1 MTEYV
6 YIYIFLG
13 LIVSISSQTKKDAT
27 IKNKCYL
34 TDIKFL
40 NYKSCT
46 GVDFGGKLVNH
57 QGSCI
62 TEENKVIEC
71 NNGHWSG
78 TGSYVGPIRREK
90 RFWGVVAGFIGCFIL
105 CGRVGGGGGGGGG
118 QTPIAHPPSFSQ
130 PCRPRDL
137 QENYNIGTGENN
149 VIVNWTVPSAIDEDN
164 DIPSVVQVDG
174 GENGGRFDGAIS
186 GKTHSI
192 IYKATDSDGLTDH
205 CYFNFT
211 VTVLTCDTLPWFA
224 NGKRYCDN
232 KNILGSSCKYT
243 CDTGYML
250 NGSDTVVCENEAD
263 PSWSAIPICEKIMCR
278 APQLPEHATVQ
289 CSDQNYGYQTVC
301 AMACDNG
308 YALVG
313 AYYIQ
318 CQANGSWYNIANSL
332 CVDNTP
338 PTISCVTPQIFY
350 ADRGITSTLVKWQLP
365 EAFDKTDEH
374 PSIVQT
380 GGPIWGSELERGTEV
395 VTYMAVDV
403 NGNKSPECL
412 IELRIEVVMCV
423 HPMDRFDDDFLR
435 FDCSTPRIG
444 YIYGTSC
451 NLSCN
456 SNLPRNGSDVITC
469 EDNGTFEGNWSFL
482 GGEPFCREIS
492 CPELDPPING
502 ALVYDTVLTRP
513 MRQLICNEKYDIP
526 PMSIPFNGIFFCTD
540 NGNWVPLQKV
550 PNCVE
555 PRDPRFVNLPAEIF
569 YYGGECGS
577 EETMAQIKSNFQALI
592 QTNLDPY
599 FGIICPPG
607 LTCIAR
613 DIVITCGPIESRK
626 KRSRAFGV
634 LKRNLRSTKCNASNN
649 HIIAKRNANT
659 HSLRVKFNIVT
670 SFNETNTSFQD
681 TIKLI
686 DDVQL
691 QLLVPV
697 VNDLLQ
703 NGTFDIDNYVLQ
715 SDNVSTPD
723 YGTITCDDSY
733 VLYQSKCKPCS
744 IGYFFNK
751 TSNACDECPAGQYR
765 DNESD
770 INCLSCPDGYSTRY
784 SGSTSR
790 KDCLQLCMPG
800 TYSPDKFETCS
811 TCSHGYY
818 QDENGQT
825 TCKQCPDGKTTVS
838 TNSSSRRDCKNF
850 DVFLKTTNGDVTVAE
865 LSETLTNFTL
875 MFWTTIVDSQTSNA
889 SMTLTSGGLTLINVL
904 WNTYL
909 QVQIRSLINETI
921 AFHGSSKWRH
931 VAISLDT
938 SNSQVRLY
946 FNGELAKS
954 SSLNSSSISSF
965 NQTST
970 LTVTS
975 NGKTGI
981 SLTGLH
987 LIKGVLSQTAIAYQA
1002 KSCHTLEINDLIN
1015 KGSFVGT
1022 KSPGISL
1029 VVESSCYAYDECLL
1043 SPCNGHVCTNGLGG
1057 YTCTCQG
1064 GWSGTDCTTP
1074 PDFCIEN
1081 ACQNAA
1087 TCVSA
1092 STNYTCNCVPGY
1104 SGYFCEISPVNGGW
1118 SDWSESVCSKTCGS
1132 GIIYRTRKCDS
1143 PTPDIYGLDCIG
1155 TAIEIKPC
1163 NTQPCPVCKEFNT
1176 ALGTLWECYTDDETG
1191 SQTCTVE
1198 CEYGKILPPGLTD
1211 LHSFT
1216 CGPST
1221 NYEWDNFE
1229 NPPSCVDPK
1238 SPIKINITV
1247 NVTYTKEIEEN
1258 AISEFK
1264 DHINDKISKVPCI
1277 DSANCET
1284 DIDINQSIMTIGFSI
1299 NTTEGQDLQYND
1311 FISTGEPNDSL
1322 QEVINAVKSLEQTGR
1337 FIQNH
1342 TDELFDVTVNNT
1354 RYTITDEN
1362 PIIYAGVSCI
1372 AGFVAIDGIC
1382 VECPAG
1388 TYSFGEKC
1396 SFCQRGKYQPNT
1408 GQSTCISCPPYR
1420 TTDAIGSTDSSQC
1433 KSYDACLVSP
1443 CNGHVCTNGQDGY
1456 TCTCD
1461 NGWSG
1466 TNCDTPPDR
1475 CINNACVNGATCISM
1490 STNYMCE
1497 CTPGY
1502 SGQFC
1507 EISPVDGCWSEWS
1520 ETKCTKTCGT
1530 GVITRTRRCDNP
1542 VPDTHGADC
1551 VGEAKESIACNIQD
1565 CPVHG
1570 GWSEWSETKCSKTCG
1585 TGVITRTR
1593 KCDNPVPDSHGAD
1606 CVGRA
1611 IETIACNIQE
1621 CPVNGGWSEWSET
1634 KCSKTCG
1641 TGVITRT
1648 RKCNNPVPHTNG
1660 ADCVG
1665 EAMETITCN
1674 IQDCIETSTVSNTT
1688 RQTTTQREGKPIPVD
1703 EKPVTLLIV
1712 GPVVAIIAIALP
1724 VTLVLCRR
1732 LRHNTRQEKSTEP
1745 PKNVFTSSL
1754 DSEIEK
1760 SSEEC

>member
-1 MTEYV
+1 MMRHYPVQIMKKYV
-6 YIYIFLG
+6 LIYIFLG
-13 LIVSISSQTKKDAT
+13 LIMRISCQTRIDTPTKD
-27 IKNKCYL
+27 KCYL

-40 NYKSCT
+40 NYERCT
-46 GVDFGGKLVNH
+46 GVDFGGKRVNH

-71 NNGHWSG
+71 IHGHWSG
-78 TGSYVGPIRREK
+78 TGSSVGPLRREK
-90 RFWGVVAGFIGCFIL
+90 RFWGVVIGFVGCLIL
-105 CGRVGGGGGGGGG
+105 CGNGGGGGGGGR
-118 QTPIAHPPSFSQ
+118 QTPISHPPSFSQ

-137 QENYNIGTGENN
+137 QENYNIGTGQNN
-149 VIVNWTVPSAIDEDN
+149 VIVNWTVPSATDEDN
-164 DIPSVVQVDG
+164 DIPRVVQVAG

-192 IYKATDSDGLTDH
+192 IYKATDSEGLTDH

-232 KNILGSSCKYT
+232 KNILGSSCQYT
-243 CDTGYML
+243 CNIGYML
-250 NGSDTVVCENEAD
+250 NGNDTVVCENEAD
-263 PSWSAIPICEKIMCR
+263 PSWSAIPICEKIMCS

-301 AMACDNG
+301 TMACDNG
-308 YALVG
+308 FALIG
-313 AYYIQ
+313 AFYIQ
-318 CQANGSWYNIANSL
+318 CQANGSWSNIANSL

-338 PTISCVTPQIFY
+338 PTLSCLTPQIFY
-350 ADRGITSTLVKWQLP
+350 ADRGKTSTLVKWQLP

-380 GGPIWGSELERGTEV
+380 GGPIWGTELERGTEV
-395 VTYMAVDV
+395 VKYTAVDV

-412 IELRIEVVMCV
+412 IELRIEVIMCV
-423 HPMDRFDDDFLR
+423 HPMDKFDDAFLR

-456 SNLPRNGSDVITC
+456 SNLPLNGSDVITC
-469 EDNGTFEGNWSFL
+469 EDNGNFEGNWSIS

-492 CPELDPPING
+492 CPDMDPPING

-540 NGNWVPLQKV
+540 NGNWVPLEKV

-569 YYGGECGS
+569 YYGGKCGT

-626 KRSRAFGV
+626 KRSQAFGV
-634 LKRNLRSTKCNASNN
+634 LKRNLRSTKLPSNN

-670 SFNETNTSFQD
+670 SINETNTSFQD

-686 DDVQL
+686 NEVQL

-715 SDNVSTPD
+715 SDNVSTAD
-723 YGTITCDDSY
+723 YGTKTCDDSY

-751 TSNACDECPAGQYR
+751 TSNACDECPVGQYR

-770 INCLSCPDGYSTRY
+770 INCLSCPDKYSTRY
-784 SGSTSR
+784 PGSTSR

-800 TYSPDKFETCS
+800 AYSPDTFETCS
-811 TCSHGYY
+811 SCRHGYY
-818 QDENGQT
+818 QDGYGQT
-825 TCKQCPDGKTTVS
+825 TCKQCPDGTTTVS
-838 TNSSSRRDCKNF
+838 TNSSSRSDCKNF
-850 DVFLKTTNGDVTVAE
+850 DVFLKITNGDVAVAE
-865 LSETLTNFTL
+865 LSETLTNFTF
-875 MFWTTIVDSQTSNA
+875 MFWTTNVDRQTSNA
-889 SMTLTSGGLTLINVL
+889 SMTITSGGLTLINVL
-904 WNTYL
+904 WNNYL
-909 QVQIRSLINETI
+909 RVQIKSLLNETI
-921 AFHGSSKWRH
+921 ATHNSSKWSH
-931 VAISLDT
+931 IAISWDT

-946 FNGELAKS
+946 CNGKLVKS
-954 SSLNSSSISSF
+954 STLNASSISSL

-981 SLTGLH
+981 LLTGLH
-987 LIKGVLSQTAIAYQA
+987 LIKGVLPETAIAYQG
-1002 KSCHTLEINDLIN
+1002 KSCHTLETNDLIN
-1015 KGSFVGT
+1015 EGSFVGIA
-1022 KSPGISL
+1022 SPGISL

-1043 SPCNGHVCTNGLGG
+1043 SPCNGHICTNGLSG
-1057 YTCTCQG
+1057 YTCTCQR
-1064 GWSGTDCTTP
+1064 GWSGTNCTTP

-1104 SGYFCEISPVNGGW
+1104 SGHICEISPVNGGW

-1132 GIIYRTRKCDS
+1132 GIIYRTRQCDS
-1143 PTPDIYGLDCIG
+1143 PTPDVYGVDCVG
-1155 TAIEIKPC
+1155 AAIEIKSC

-1176 ALGTLWECYTDDETG
+1176 ALGTVLKCSTDDETG
-1191 SQTCTVE
+1191 SKTCTME
-1198 CEYGKILPPGLTD
+1198 CEDGKILPPGLTD

-1238 SPIKINITV
+1238 SPENIHITV
-1247 NVTYTKEIEEN
+1247 NVTYTTEIGEN

-1264 DHINDKISKVPCI
+1264 DHINDKISQVPCF

-1284 DIDINQSIMTIGFSI
+1284 DIDINQSIMTIWFSI
-1299 NTTEGQDLQYND
+1299 NTTGGQDLQYND
-1311 FISTGEPNDSL
+1311 FISTGESNDFL
-1322 QEVINAVKSLEQTGR
+1322 QEVIDAVNSLEQTGR
-1337 FIQNH
+1337 YIQNH

-1354 RYTITDEN
+1354 RYTIADEN
-1362 PIIYAGVSCI
+1362 PIIYAGVSCTV
-1372 AGFVAIDGIC
+1372 GFVAIDGIC

-1388 TYSFGEKC
+1388 TFYSGEKC
-1396 SFCQRGKYQPNT
+1396 SFCQRGKYQPKT
-1408 GQSTCISCPPYR
+1408 GQSTCIPCPPFR

-1433 KSYDACLVSP
+1433 KSYDACLMSP
-1443 CNGHVCTNGQDGY
+1443 CNGHVCTNRQDGY

-1475 CINNACVNGATCISM
+1475 CINNACVNGATCISL

-1507 EISPVDGCWSEWS
+1507 EISP
-1520 ETKCTKTCGT
+1520 
-1530 GVITRTRRCDNP
+1530 
-1542 VPDTHGADC
+1542 
-1551 VGEAKESIACNIQD
+1551 SIFN
-1565 CPVHG
+1565 G

-1593 KCDNPVPDSHGAD
+1593 KCDNPVPD
-1606 CVGRA
+1606 
-1611 IETIACNIQE
+1611 
-1621 CPVNGGWSEWSET
+1621 
-1634 KCSKTCG
+1634 
-1641 TGVITRT
+1641 
-1648 RKCNNPVPHTNG
+1648 TNG

-1674 IQDCIETSTVSNTT
+1674 TQDCIETSTVSNTT
-1688 RQTTTQREGKPIPVD
+1688 KQTTTQREGKPAPVD
-1703 EKPVTLLIV
+1703 EKTVTLLVV
-1712 GPVVAIIAIALP
+1712 GPVVAIIVIALS

-1732 LRHNTRQEKSTEP
+1732 FRHNTRQEKSNEFP
-1745 PKNVFTSSL
+1745 QNDFLSSSL
-1754 DSEIEK
+1754 SKDSDIGK
-1760 SSEEC
+1760 GSEEFIDINEDLTKCSNI